1 VRASAEVIFS
11 ALTGGGFL
19 VAVSL
24 LGDAPLGL
32 PLCLLV
38 IIALVVG
45 HSASLIARGSPNS
58 FLEVAQKREHAR
70 MVGPLANLDYLLR
83 RVRAKREALSLALR
97 HGYSA
102 IGVNREDGVRRA
114 LTYSGEHGGILHRVR
129 LLRSSGDDGS
139 LLWTGQSRRSGWGRA
154 HNLPSKLPKLW
165 RSEGRVL
172 VRKSLSGLSLRR
184 SSGVSRCHET
194 PSLRRARDRRIPTDL
209 SPITSYSCVS

>member
-1 VRASAEVIFS
+1 MRASAEVIFS

-58 FLEVAQKREHAR
+58 FLEVAQKRQHAR
-70 MVGPLANLDYLLR
+70 IVGPFANMDYLLR

-102 IGVNREDGVRRA
+102 IGVEAARMEFAA
-114 LTYSGEHGGILHRVR
+114 LSHILVNTVVSCTACGFCVPQEMMARCCG
-129 LLRSSGDDGS
+129 LGS
-139 LLWTGQSRRSGWGRA
+139 LDDQDGDGPTTFHQSCPSCGGARA
-154 HNLPSKLPKLW
+154 EFSF
-165 RSEGRVL
+165 G
-172 VRKSLSGLSLRR
+172 
-184 SSGVSRCHET
+184 SR
-194 PSLRRARDRRIPTDL
+194 
-209 SPITSYSCVS
+209 